1 MAATIKCEQVQK
13 QEIKEILLKKLGDMM
28 DSIRE
33 DEDCVSVTETEEG
46 LSVDYPIGEIYG
58 YSSDYVQSIPYI
70 FKDLKKKYPSIEVWG
85 IAYEYETISAGTFGP
100 LFYCKST
107 DSDLTVTF
115 DWQECAQCGKI
126 IEGDAIYNSSQKDFE
141 EGNLLCLCSPTCMLE
156 YSLDDGWGEVEGN
169 ASMTEEEQ
177 DEIFDDEEGDVL
189 KNILWNRI
197 VANMN
202 ENNYVEDFALNKS
215 RILSLFDS
223 DDLDDEKKSVLKKIM
238 ALIG

>member
-1 MAATIKCEQVQK
+1 
-13 QEIKEILLKKLGDMM
+13 
-28 DSIRE
+28 
-33 DEDCVSVTETEEG
+33 
-46 LSVDYPIGEIYG
+46 
-58 YSSDYVQSIPYI
+58 
-70 FKDLKKKYPSIEVWG
+70 
-85 IAYEYETISAGTFGP
+85 
-100 LFYCKST
+100 
-107 DSDLTVTF
+107 
-115 DWQECAQCGKI
+115 
-126 IEGDAIYNSSQKDFE
+126 
-141 EGNLLCLCSPTCMLE
+141 
-156 YSLDDGWGEVEGN
+156 
-169 ASMTEEEQ
+169 MTEEEQ